1 MEKFTTPIL
10 FAYGAI
16 LVIHSMIMIMCF
28 VWIGELKEIIAK
40 GSK

>member
-1 MEKFTTPIL
+1 MEKYIVPII

-28 VWIGELKEIIAK
+28 VWIGELKELIAK